1 MELDAIAQSGLRRR
15 TPRRRPSA
23 QRGEGRFKLI
33 VVLAIFGAIAYVGF
47 KIVPVYVNNYQ
58 LQDAC
63 ETESRFLASHTRTD
77 QKAKENVWLEVQ
89 SLNIPVTQ
97 DAVKVEIIGKTARI
111 SVDYTITVSIFGFD
125 VNLDFHPKGESPI
138 V

>member
-1 MELDAIAQSGLRRR
+1 MELTAIAQSGLRRR
-15 TPRRRPSA
+15 TPRNRPSA

-33 VVLAIFGAIAYVGF
+33 LVLAIFGAIAYVGF
-47 KIVPVYVNNYQ
+47 KIVPPYVNNYQ
-58 LQDAC
+58 LQDSC
-63 ETESRFLASHTRTD
+63 ETESRFLAAHTRTD

-111 SVDYTITVSIFGFD
+111 SVDYTITVSIFGID